1 MIVDYQLVCVF
12 CKHFFKCS
20 SVEWLILSQPAA
32 RSPKTGYYIL
42 YKKEKAVILT
52 FERLEPMSVEHFC
65 LLKTEIV
72 LDLTDQLFRV
82 NPL

>member
-1 MIVDYQLVCVF
+1 MAYFVST
-12 CKHFFKCS
+12 S
-20 SVEWLILSQPAA
+20 SQKPQNRL
-32 RSPKTGYYIL
+32 L

-72 LDLTDQLFRV
+72 LDLTDQFFRV